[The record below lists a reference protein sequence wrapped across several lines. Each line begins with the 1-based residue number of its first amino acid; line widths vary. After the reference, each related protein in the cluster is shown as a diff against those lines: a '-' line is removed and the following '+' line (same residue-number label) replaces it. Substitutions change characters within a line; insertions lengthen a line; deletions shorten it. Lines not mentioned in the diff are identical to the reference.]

1 MVRLAAGRILCVA
14 DQTFVAFLY
23 INACATAAA
32 WPKWREKVA
41 AKRPIGG
48 EGTGVMYAFLLS
60 LGAAITAAG
69 IALVASGV
77 SLQDRAFDPSNVTP
91 GAIAIIGGCILIAL
105 SFVVRALLRVERA
118 LNARAAR
125 SAQAG
130 ETAAD
135 TSPDPASGARIPVPA
150 NPNTTTAA
158 DPAEAAVPAN
168 AAAQASSE
176 QSPAAERIESAPVVD
191 AGDASLLPKEPMRAD
206 DDHGVAHAGLS
217 NGKLNGGSHTTT
229 APRLA
234 GGPARR
240 PQPKN
245 SIFDTLWPKGSSS
258 PADAP
263 PAPAPQPAAA
273 AAATAQSASAEPLPA
288 AGPSQTSATVS
299 ILKSGVVEGMAYTL
313 YSDGSIEAQLPGGT
327 VRFASI
333 TELRS
338 HIEQNA

>member
-1 MVRLAAGRILCVA
+1 
-14 DQTFVAFLY
+14 
-23 INACATAAA
+23 
-32 WPKWREKVA
+32 
-41 AKRPIGG
+41 
-48 EGTGVMYAFLLS
+48 MYAFLLS

-77 SLQDRAFDPSNVTP
+77 SLQDHSFDASNVTP
-91 GAIAIIGGCILIAL
+91 GAVAIIGGCILIGL

-125 SAQAG
+125 SAQVG
-130 ETAAD
+130 EITADASSDSTGEPRIPLPSNPKAAAD
-135 TSPDPASGARIPVPA
+135 STEPA
-150 NPNTTTAA
+150 AA
-158 DPAEAAVPAN
+158 EQV
-168 AAAQASSE
+168 AAQASSE
-176 QSPAAERIESAPVVD
+176 KSPAAERIESAPVVD
-191 AGDASLLPKEPMRAD
+191 AGDASLLPKEPARTD
-206 DDHGVAHAGLS
+206 EDHGVAHAALS
-217 NGKLNGGSHTTT
+217 NGKLNGGSHTTA

-245 SIFDTLWPKGSSS
+245 SIFDTLWPKASSS
-258 PADAP
+258 ADA
-263 PAPAPQPAAA
+263 QPAAA
-273 AAATAQSASAEPLPA
+273 AAAPVQSEPAEPAPA
-288 AGPSQTSATVS
+288 AGPSQRPPQSVS

-338 HIEQNA
+338 HIEQNG

>member
-1 MVRLAAGRILCVA
+1 
-14 DQTFVAFLY
+14 
-23 INACATAAA
+23 
-32 WPKWREKVA
+32 VA

-69 IALVASGV
+69 IALVASGA

-91 GAIAIIGGCILIAL
+91 GAIAIIGGCILIGL

-125 SAQAG
+125 SAGETSAATSSDSAG
-130 ETAAD
+130 ETSPKTAAAD
-135 TSPDPASGARIPVPA
+135 SAEPV
-150 NPNTTTAA
+150 AA
-158 DPAEAAVPAN
+158 EH
-168 AAAQASSE
+168 AAAQASSAT
-176 QSPAAERIESAPVVD
+176 SPAVERIESAPVVD
-191 AGDASLLPKEPMRAD
+191 AGDASLLPREPARSD
-206 DDHGVAHAGLS
+206 EDHGVAQAALS
-217 NGKLNGGSHTTT
+217 NGKLNGGSHAT

-245 SIFDTLWPKGSSS
+245 SIFDTLWPKASSAS
-258 PADAP
+258 ADAP
-263 PAPAPQPAAA
+263 PAPAAQPAAA
-273 AAATAQSASAEPLPA
+273 AAASAQAAPAEPAHA
-288 AGPSQTSATVS
+288 AGPSQAPAAVS

-338 HIEQNA
+338 HIEQNG

>member
-1 MVRLAAGRILCVA
+1 
-14 DQTFVAFLY
+14 
-23 INACATAAA
+23 
-32 WPKWREKVA
+32 VA

-77 SLQDRAFDPSNVTP
+77 SLADRSFDASNVTP

-125 SAQAG
+125 SAPPG

-135 TSPDPASGARIPVPA
+135 ASTDPAGEK
-150 NPNTTTAA
+150 TTAA
-158 DPAEAAVPAN
+158 DNTEPEAAEPA
-168 AAAQASSE
+168 QTSPE
-176 QSPAAERIESAPVVD
+176 KSPAAERIESAPVVD
-191 AGDASLLPKEPMRAD
+191 AGDASLLPKEPARLD
-206 DDHGVAHAGLS
+206 EDHGVVQAGLS
-217 NGKLNGGSHTTT
+217 NGKLNGSSHTTT

-245 SIFDTLWPKGSSS
+245 SIFDTLWPKAASAS
-258 PADAP
+258 ADAQ
-263 PAPAPQPAAA
+263 PAPAAQPAATA
-273 AAATAQSASAEPLPA
+273 AVSAQSAPAEPAHA
-288 AGPSQTSATVS
+288 AGPSQAPAAVS

-338 HIEQNA
+338 HIEQNG

>member
-1 MVRLAAGRILCVA
+1 M
-14 DQTFVAFLY
+14 
-23 INACATAAA
+23 
-32 WPKWREKVA
+32 
-41 AKRPIGG
+41 RPIGG

-91 GAIAIIGGCILIAL
+91 GAIAFIGGCVLIGL

-125 SAQAG
+125 APAGVTSAGALTDPAG
-130 ETAAD
+130 ET
-135 TSPDPASGARIPVPA
+135 SPK
-150 NPNTTTAA
+150 TAA
-158 DPAEAAVPAN
+158 AISAEPGAAEHAV
-168 AAAQASSE
+168 AQASSE
-176 QSPAAERIESAPVVD
+176 TSPAAERIESAPVVD
-191 AGDASLLPKEPMRAD
+191 AGDASLLPKEPARAD
-206 DDHGVAHAGLS
+206 DDHGVAQAGLS
-217 NGKLNGGSHTTT
+217 NGKLNGGSHTT

-245 SIFDTLWPKGSSS
+245 SIFDTLWPKASASGT
-258 PADAP
+258 DAQ
-263 PAPAPQPAAA
+263 PAPAAQPAAA
-273 AAATAQSASAEPLPA
+273 AAASVQSARAEPAPA
-288 AGPSQTSATVS
+288 AAPGPSQSPASVS

-338 HIEQNA
+338 HIEQNG

>member
-1 MVRLAAGRILCVA
+1 MA
-14 DQTFVAFLY
+14 
-23 INACATAAA
+23 
-32 WPKWREKVA
+32 KKEA

-69 IALVASGV
+69 IALVASGI
-77 SLQDRAFDPSNVTP
+77 SLQDHSFDASNVTP
-91 GAIAIIGGCILIAL
+91 AAVAIIGGCILIGL

-125 SAQAG
+125 SAQVG
-130 ETAAD
+130 ETSADASSDSTGEPRIAFPSNPKTAAD
-135 TSPDPASGARIPVPA
+135 STEPA
-150 NPNTTTAA
+150 AA
-158 DPAEAAVPAN
+158 EQV
-168 AAAQASSE
+168 AAQASSE
-176 QSPAAERIESAPVVD
+176 KSPATERIESAPVVD
-191 AGDASLLPKEPMRAD
+191 AGDASLLPKEPARAD
-206 DDHGVAHAGLS
+206 EDHGVAHAALS
-217 NGKLNGGSHTTT
+217 NGKLNGGSHPTA

-245 SIFDTLWPKGSSS
+245 SIFDTLWPKASSS
-258 PADAP
+258 ADAE
-263 PAPAPQPAAA
+263 PAAA
-273 AAATAQSASAEPLPA
+273 AAAPVRSEPAESAPA
-288 AGPSQTSATVS
+288 AGPSQRPPQSVS

-338 HIEQNA
+338 HIEQNG

>member
-1 MVRLAAGRILCVA
+1 
-14 DQTFVAFLY
+14 
-23 INACATAAA
+23 
-32 WPKWREKVA
+32 
-41 AKRPIGG
+41 
-48 EGTGVMYAFLLS
+48 MYAFLLS

-77 SLQDRAFDPSNVTP
+77 SLEDRSFDASNVTP

-118 LNARAAR
+118 LNARTAR
-125 SAQAG
+125 SEAAADVATDSAG
-130 ETAAD
+130 EASPKTAATD
-135 TSPDPASGARIPVPA
+135 SAEPV
-150 NPNTTTAA
+150 AA
-158 DPAEAAVPAN
+158 EHAV
-168 AAAQASSE
+168 ASSE
-176 QSPAAERIESAPVVD
+176 TSPAAERIESAPVVD
-191 AGDASLLPKEPMRAD
+191 AGDASLLPKEPARSD
-206 DDHGVAHAGLS
+206 EDHGVAQAGLA

-229 APRLA
+229 APRIA

-245 SIFDTLWPKGSSS
+245 SIFDTLWPKASASA
-258 PADAP
+258 ADAQ
-263 PAPAPQPAAA
+263 PAPGAQPAAA
-273 AAATAQSASAEPLPA
+273 AAASVQAARAEPAPA
-288 AGPSQTSATVS
+288 PAPGPSQTPASVS

-338 HIEQNA
+338 HIEQTG

>member
-1 MVRLAAGRILCVA
+1 
-14 DQTFVAFLY
+14 
-23 INACATAAA
+23 
-32 WPKWREKVA
+32 
-41 AKRPIGG
+41 
-48 EGTGVMYAFLLS
+48 MYAFLLS

-69 IALVASGV
+69 IALVASGF
-77 SLQDRAFDPSNVTP
+77 SLEDRSFDASNVTP
-91 GAIAIIGGCILIAL
+91 GAIAIIGGCILIAM

-125 SAQAG
+125 SAHAG
-130 ETAAD
+130 ETSAD
-135 TSPDPASGARIPVPA
+135 TSADSAGETSPK
-150 NPNTTTAA
+150 TAA
-158 DPAEAAVPAN
+158 ESAEPVAAEH

-176 QSPAAERIESAPVVD
+176 KSPTAERIESAPVVD
-191 AGDASLLPKEPMRAD
+191 AGDASLLPKEPARSD
-206 DDHGVAHAGLS
+206 EDHSVAQAGLS
-217 NGKLNGGSHTTT
+217 NGKLNGGSHTTA

-245 SIFDTLWPKGSSS
+245 SIFDTLWPKASSS
-258 PADAP
+258 SADGQPA
-263 PAPAPQPAAA
+263 PAAA
-273 AAATAQSASAEPLPA
+273 AASAQSAPAEPAPA
-288 AGPSQTSATVS
+288 AGPSQTSAAVS

-338 HIEQNA
+338 HIEQNG

>member
-1 MVRLAAGRILCVA
+1 MTSACRPDASPILPIRPLWPFCILKLAPLRQHG
-14 DQTFVAFLY
+14 Q
-23 INACATAAA
+23 NG
-32 WPKWREKVA
+32 EKKEA

-77 SLQDRAFDPSNVTP
+77 SLQDHSFDASNVTP
-91 GAIAIIGGCILIAL
+91 GAVAIIGGCILIGL

-125 SAQAG
+125 SAQVG
-130 ETAAD
+130 EITADASSDSTGEPRIALPSNPKTAAD
-135 TSPDPASGARIPVPA
+135 STEPA
-150 NPNTTTAA
+150 AA
-158 DPAEAAVPAN
+158 EQV
-168 AAAQASSE
+168 AAQASSE
-176 QSPAAERIESAPVVD
+176 KSPAAERIESAPVVD
-191 AGDASLLPKEPMRAD
+191 AGDASLLPKEPARTD
-206 DDHGVAHAGLS
+206 EDHGVAHAALS
-217 NGKLNGGSHTTT
+217 NGKLNGGSHTTG

-245 SIFDTLWPKGSSS
+245 SIFDTLWPKASSS
-258 PADAP
+258 ADAQ
-263 PAPAPQPAAA
+263 PAAQPAAA
-273 AAATAQSASAEPLPA
+273 AAAPVQSEPAERAPA
-288 AGPSQTSATVS
+288 AGPSQRPPQSVS

-333 TELRS
+333 AELRS
-338 HIEQNA
+338 HIEQNG